1 MGLVAVRGHLDAVVC
16 RPCRGWLRNFA
27 ATVGRSDC
35 NSGLSF
41 FFFYLPPK
49 RGFIHY
55 DVRSVV
61 PTAVV
66 GLVSTLFPVEVA
78 GRRFFVVVV
87 VLVMLVLSVRN
98 MQCAVEVAVHIQAAL
113 VPLYCP
119 SLTWPVVLL
128 TC

>member
-1 MGLVAVRGHLDAVVC
+1 MGLVDVCGHLD
-16 RPCRGWLRNFA
+16 A
-27 ATVGRSDC
+27 ATVGRLGC

-41 FFFYLPPK
+41 SFFYLRSN
-49 RGFIHY
+49 RGFLHS
-55 DVRSVV
+55 DMGDVV

-66 GLVSTLFPVEVA
+66 GLASTLFPVEVDGTLLFVA
-78 GRRFFVVVV
+78 VAVFGR
-87 VLVMLVLSVRN
+87 LVPLVRN
-98 MQCAVEVAVHIQAAL
+98 MQCVAEVIVRIQAVL